1 MWLFK
6 NCICTVSTSCL
17 LNFSKITSLLIHPYK
32 MSVEL
37 TFDKF
42 YLRLLQLHQRVPRS
56 PAYVFLA
63 KVSSTV
69 ILYSRIGKS
78 PLWEFIPLYKCVPG
92 SPAKGKTLY
101 SHFINLVTS
110 WLVWISESELS
121 RSALPCMCV
130 TWLMHVC
137 DMTHACVW
145 HDCCIHARVS
155 HGYSLFQSESWI
167 HCFRVSHGYSLSL
180 SESWILIETCKYS
193 WLTRTCTEICRIRL
207 VVWLENVQ
215 VQVQVR
221 VCMCMDACV
230 HEQTITVNIKM
241 LISYIYIYICIYIL
255 HIYIFIFILYTYIYV
270 NMYILHLVL

>member
-1 MWLFK
+1 MSVEPTFEKVLPPQQERLWTSVQFLTNVLTRQFHRHFIYSRIYSRTSVLHSFYVVKWVTMWLFK

-167 HCFRVSHGYSLSL
+167 LIVS
-180 SESWILIETCKYS
+180 EW
-193 WLTRTCTEICRIRL
+193 
-207 VVWLENVQ
+207 
-215 VQVQVR
+215 
-221 VCMCMDACV
+221 
-230 HEQTITVNIKM
+230 
-241 LISYIYIYICIYIL
+241 
-255 HIYIFIFILYTYIYV
+255 
-270 NMYILHLVL
+270 